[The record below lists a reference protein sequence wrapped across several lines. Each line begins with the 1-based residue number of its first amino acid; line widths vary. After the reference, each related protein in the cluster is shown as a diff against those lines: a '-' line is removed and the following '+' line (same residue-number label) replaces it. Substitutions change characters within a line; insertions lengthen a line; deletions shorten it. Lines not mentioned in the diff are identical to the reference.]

1 MHSQNL
7 PHRPRVLRPHTT
19 RPLATQPLALLPL
32 ALRPLATRPL
42 ALLTPFV
49 LAACGDSAQEPFDDP
64 SLDVVAEVVAD
75 AAIEDLAFMNEVIPI
90 SGLSVVQVPGQGTE
104 HERTV
109 TFYDGDGEV
118 MPSYDALETAR
129 IEWTHRFTVQMGR
142 GAVSGEMER
151 NREMVISGL
160 LGTEIV
166 RTHNGLGTD
175 ERSRIFVNPV
185 QGERTYDLSAT
196 VTVTDVVI
204 AVDREAQPWPLSGT
218 ITREMI
224 VEVGNGP
231 QGDVT
236 REQTTVLTFDGTQ
249 FPTLTVN
256 GAEYEI
262 DLDAPPGF
270 GAAKRR

>member
-64 SLDVVAEVVAD
+64 SVDVVAEVVAD

-118 MPSYDALETAR
+118 MPSYDALETAPR
-129 IEWTHRFTVQMGR
+129 PIWTVKRCVHSMR
-142 GAVSGEMER
+142 AVSGAITSR
-151 NREMVISGL
+151 GL
-160 LGTEIV
+160 L
-166 RTHNGLGTD
+166 
-175 ERSRIFVNPV
+175 
-185 QGERTYDLSAT
+185 
-196 VTVTDVVI
+196 
-204 AVDREAQPWPLSGT
+204 AVGSSP
-218 ITREMI
+218 
-224 VEVGNGP
+224 
-231 QGDVT
+231 
-236 REQTTVLTFDGTQ
+236 
-249 FPTLTVN
+249 
-256 GAEYEI
+256 
-262 DLDAPPGF
+262 
-270 GAAKRR
+270 AACT